1 MILQSFYRLQ
11 RSDVSTGVSGLFCV
25 LCKTSYFDTQSL
37 KKLAGVTIQRKKEVP
52 RESLKEMVSLC
63 HFIRNPST
71 NR

>member
-1 MILQSFYRLQ
+1 M
-11 RSDVSTGVSGLFCV
+11 GVSGLFYV

-37 KKLAGVTIQRKKEVP
+37 NKLAGVTIQRQKEVQ
-52 RESLKEMVSLC
+52 REPLTEMVSLC